1 MDGLNVKYRA
11 LLQESFVIKRRI
23 KMEKVFISFIKTGV
37 IFNIPES
44 QTCYNFMTVCDRY
57 GRQGIISLSTGR
69 YIAIDDLT
77 KEGLPIIGEVVSLED
92 TYYEN

>member
-1 MDGLNVKYRA
+1 
-11 LLQESFVIKRRI
+11 
-23 KMEKVFISFIKTGV
+23 MEKVHISFIKKGV

-44 QTCYNFMTVCDRY
+44 QTCYNFMKVCDRY
-57 GRQGIISLSTGR
+57 GREGIVSLSTGR

>member
-1 MDGLNVKYRA
+1 
-11 LLQESFVIKRRI
+11 
-23 KMEKVFISFIKTGV
+23 MEKVHISFIKTGV

-44 QTCYNFMTVCDRY
+44 QTCYNFMKVCDRY
-57 GRQGIISLSTGR
+57 GREGIVSLSTGR
-69 YIAIDDLT
+69 YTAIDDLT

>member
-1 MDGLNVKYRA
+1 
-11 LLQESFVIKRRI
+11 
-23 KMEKVFISFIKTGV
+23 MEKVFISFIKTGV

-44 QTCYNFMTVCDRY
+44 QTCYNFMRVSDKY

-77 KEGLPIIGEVVSLED
+77 KERLPIIGEVVSLED

>member
-1 MDGLNVKYRA
+1 
-11 LLQESFVIKRRI
+11 
-23 KMEKVFISFIKTGV
+23 MEKVHISFIKTGV

-44 QTCYNFMTVCDRY
+44 QTCYNFMRVSDRY
-57 GRQGIISLSTGR
+57 GREGIVNLSTGR
-69 YIAIDDLT
+69 YTAVDDLI

>member
-1 MDGLNVKYRA
+1 
-11 LLQESFVIKRRI
+11 
-23 KMEKVFISFIKTGV
+23 MEKVHISFIKIGV

-44 QTCYNFMTVCDRY
+44 QTCYNFMKVCDRY
-57 GRQGIISLSTGR
+57 GREGIVSLSTGR

-77 KEGLPIIGEVVSLED
+77 KEGLPIIGEVVSLKD

>member
-1 MDGLNVKYRA
+1 
-11 LLQESFVIKRRI
+11 
-23 KMEKVFISFIKTGV
+23 MEKVHINFIKTGV

-44 QTCYNFMTVCDRY
+44 QTCYNFMKVCDRY
-57 GRQGIISLSTGR
+57 GKEGIVNLSTGR

>member
-1 MDGLNVKYRA
+1 
-11 LLQESFVIKRRI
+11 
-23 KMEKVFISFIKTGV
+23 MEKVHINFIKTGV

-44 QTCYNFMTVCDRY
+44 QTCYNFMKVCDRY
-57 GRQGIISLSTGR
+57 GRQGIINLSTGR

-92 TYYEN
+92 IYYEN

>member
-1 MDGLNVKYRA
+1 
-11 LLQESFVIKRRI
+11 
-23 KMEKVFISFIKTGV
+23 MEKVHISFIKTGV

-44 QTCYNFMTVCDRY
+44 QTCYNFMKVCDKY
-57 GRQGIISLSTGR
+57 GRQGMVDLSTGR

-77 KEGLPIIGEVVSLED
+77 KEGLPMIGEVVSLED

>member
-1 MDGLNVKYRA
+1 MK
-11 LLQESFVIKRRI
+11 
-23 KMEKVFISFIKTGV
+23 
-37 IFNIPES
+37 
-44 QTCYNFMTVCDRY
+44 VCDRY
-57 GRQGIISLSTGR
+57 GREGIVSLSTGR

>member
-1 MDGLNVKYRA
+1 
-11 LLQESFVIKRRI
+11 
-23 KMEKVFISFIKTGV
+23 MEKVYISFIKTGV

-44 QTCYNFMTVCDRY
+44 QTCYNFIKVCDRY
-57 GRQGIISLSTGR
+57 GREGIVNLSTGR
-69 YIAIDDLT
+69 HIAIDDLT

>member
-1 MDGLNVKYRA
+1 
-11 LLQESFVIKRRI
+11 
-23 KMEKVFISFIKTGV
+23 MEKVFISFIKTGV

-44 QTCYNFMTVCDRY
+44 QTCYNFMKVCDRY
-57 GRQGIISLSTGR
+57 DREGIVDLSTGK

-77 KEGLPIIGEVVSLED
+77 REGLPIIGEVISLED

>member
-1 MDGLNVKYRA
+1 
-11 LLQESFVIKRRI
+11 
-23 KMEKVFISFIKTGV
+23 MEKVHISFIQTRV

-44 QTCYNFMTVCDRY
+44 QTCYNFMKVCDRY
-57 GRQGIISLSTGR
+57 GREGIVSLSTGR